1 MSDIIERAK
10 EYVTEYLSNYLS
22 TDYNYHCINHTLDV
36 VKNTEEIGRGS
47 FLSEKEFDIVILAAW
62 FHDVGYSK
70 GGNGHEKI
78 SIDIAE
84 KFLIANIFLIEDIEH
99 VKKCIE
105 ATILSH
111 VPNSLLEEILSD
123 ADILHIGKEDYL
135 EKAELLR
142 KELKQNQN
150 KNYSDDEWIKNN
162 IEFLTKH
169 NFYTKYAKTNYGL
182 QRIKNIEK
190 LKNQLNKLVGKD

>member
-1 MSDIIERAK
+1 MSNIIDKAK
-10 EYVTEYLSNYLS
+10 KYVTEYLSNYLS

-36 VKNTEEIGRGS
+36 VKNTEEISRALL
-47 FLSEKEFDIVILAAW
+47 LSEKEFDIAILAAW

-70 GGNGHEKI
+70 GINGHEKV

-84 KFLIANIFLIEDIEH
+84 NFLIANNFLIEDIEQ

-105 ATILSH
+105 ATKLSH
-111 VPNSLLEEILSD
+111 VPNSLLEGILSD
-123 ADILHIGKEDYL
+123 ADILHIGNDDCL
-135 EKAELLR
+135 EKSELLR

-190 LKNQLNKLVGKD
+190 LKNQFK